1 MNATFDDLILI
12 LSTDS
17 FCGEI
22 LDTTTKHESLKIR
35 EIARK
40 IVKTIINGGDN
51 YYMCADFSC
60 HRIKKTEKDFF
71 ELAQKNNIPKQTLE
85 KIDNLHKILKSNSD
99 ETNTASYVINSIAS
113 RLYWLVIDEFNTPI
127 TPELLELIPEIEPLG
142 LDVKH
147 YACEWRDVWLE
158 SQSDWDKYIMSLMDG
173 IDEAPYLTFTKLKS
187 NLAPLDFLRK
197 WNTHLGPKKFSHIK
211 NFINTE
217 AHHEL
222 DKKNA
227 RAAEKIDTLINSL

>member
-1 MNATFDDLILI
+1 
-12 LSTDS
+12 
-17 FCGEI
+17 
-22 LDTTTKHESLKIR
+22 
-35 EIARK
+35 
-40 IVKTIINGGDN
+40 
-51 YYMCADFSC
+51 
-60 HRIKKTEKDFF
+60 
-71 ELAQKNNIPKQTLE
+71 
-85 KIDNLHKILKSNSD
+85 
-99 ETNTASYVINSIAS
+99 
-113 RLYWLVIDEFNTPI
+113 
-127 TPELLELIPEIEPLG
+127 
-142 LDVKH
+142 
-147 YACEWRDVWLE
+147 
-158 SQSDWDKYIMSLMDG
+158 MSLMDG